1 MVSLSDIRNSNK
13 SLQDLPPGIVAVF
26 AGATSGI
33 GLGTLKALAKHA
45 SAPRAY
51 IIGRSKEKASHIIDK
66 LKLVNPMATFVFI
79 EGQFSLIKDVDRMCE
94 EIKKFETHVDIL
106 CMSPGYLSFG
116 GRQDTSER
124 METDLALQ
132 FYSRQRLLI
141 NLLPL
146 LERSSSPR
154 VISILAAGFE
164 GPLNKDDLE
173 CRKNYNLIKA
183 SRAAATMTDFMFE
196 ELAKQHPTIS
206 FIHSY
211 PGEVGTHILDK
222 TFAAASGLWW
232 LPAQIPRY
240 TILPVY
246 THLFCITPEE
256 AGERTLFLATTTRFP
271 PTTDHGATGKVD
283 GFVDRPYGVG
293 VARSTVMK
301 EGKGNGVYR
310 VNSNAETSKPNKMLD
325 QYREEGMGKVVYEHT
340 MGVFKKALSV
350 ETGNGN

>member
-1 MVSLSDIRNSNK
+1 
-13 SLQDLPPGIVAVF
+13 VAVF

-33 GLGTLKALAKHA
+33 GLGTLKALAKYA
-45 SAPRAY
+45 NAPRAY
-51 IIGRSKEKASHIIDK
+51 MIGRSKAKASHLIDK

-79 EGQFSLIKDVDRMCE
+79 EGQFSLIKDVDKICD
-94 EIKKFETHVDIL
+94 EIKKFETHIDIL
-106 CMSPGYLSFG
+106 CMSPGYISLG
-116 GRQDTSER
+116 GRQETPEGI
-124 METDLALQ
+124 ETDLALQ
-132 FYSRQRLLI
+132 FYSRQRLLM

-154 VISILAAGFE
+154 VISILAASFE

-196 ELAKQHPTIS
+196 EFAKQHPTIS
-206 FIHSY
+206 FIHHY
-211 PGEVGTHILDK
+211 PGEVGTHFLDN
-222 TFAAASGLWW
+222 TLASASGLLW

-246 THLFCITPEE
+246 THLMCITPDES
-256 AGERTLFLATTTRFP
+256 GERTLFLATTTRFP
-271 PTTDHGATGKVD
+271 PTTDHGTTGKVD
-283 GFVDRPYGVG
+283 GFVDRPYGIG

-310 VNSNAETSKPNKMLD
+310 ANSNAETSKVNKMLD
-325 QYREEGMGKVVYEHT
+325 QYREEGMGKVVYDHT
-340 MGVFKKALSV
+340 IGVFEKALSA